1 MILTNNLKFPDGTGF
16 YPDTKDGVRGYNT
29 DAARGADTF
38 RPFSSIHKDTKIDL
52 LYCVEYYG
60 STTRNVPIS
69 ANYDMVI
76 AIVIANNPH
85 ASGGIGTT
93 TLTYTSQGSLIY
105 HKEGQLNPSEPNT
118 RGSSLAGILILKD
131 VKSGDKITLFGSA
144 DMAGAVYGFKN

>member
-1 MILTNNLKFPDGTGF
+1 MFPDGTGF

-38 RPFSSIHKDTKIDL
+38 CPFSSIHKDTTIDL
-52 LYCVEYYG
+52 LYCLEYYG
-60 STTRNVPIS
+60 SLTRTATIPS
-69 ANYDMVI
+69 DYDMII
-76 AIVIANNPH
+76 AIVVANNPH

-105 HKEGQLNPSEPNT
+105 HKEGQVNPLQSNT

-131 VKSGDKITLFGSA
+131 VKSGDTVTMFGSA
-144 DMAGAVYGFKN
+144 DMACAVYGFKN